1 MVVYLLTKGR
11 SAVDPVECQSALL
24 QLLHI
29 WFLFDMKG
37 WNYQHKLEFL
47 RHLFRALVDIY
58 YSLEEKTVEMC
69 CRFWFPGCLIYQMI
83 ESIPGPPTIL
93 REDFWYWGC
102 QWHIARWSVIWKYY
116 PGQGHNQLLQCSN
129 VTRSQASK
137 VTSPEKGRLN
147 RRQTLLIQLCGW
159 ILLNCFGLTPPHLI
173 WKCYARCS
181 WAPGDFER
189 SSWNSD
195 SICRVQ
201 DSNWCLHW

>member
-1 MVVYLLTKGR
+1 MLLTPLNVNQHCFNFSTFGFYLIWR
-11 SAVDPVECQSALL
+11 DGITNINLNSSATFFALSSTC
-24 QLLHI
+24 I
-29 WFLFDMKG
+29 
-37 WNYQHKLEFL
+37 
-47 RHLFRALVDIY
+47 I

-69 CRFWFPGCLIYQMI
+69 CRFWFPGCLICQMI

-102 QWHIARWSVIWKYY
+102 QWHIARWNVIWKYY

-195 SICRVQ
+195 SIWRVQ